1 MQNINNINKKHLIT
15 IKEVEQI
22 YGIKAHALSRQR
34 YFRQGL
40 PFYKF
45 GNKVLYAIEEIEEAL
60 KLTNIHGALF
70 KHHPRRKLQAPSSA
84 NHEPQA
90 SSPKPKQQASSF
102 KPQATSSIIFLPS

>member
-22 YGIKAHALSRQR
+22 YGIKAHALSGQR
-34 YFRQGL
+34 YYRKGL

-60 KLTNIHGALF
+60 KLTNIHGAWF
-70 KHHPRRKLQAPSSA
+70 KHHPRRKLQA
-84 NHEPQA
+84 
-90 SSPKPKQQASSF
+90 SSPKRRKLQATSL
-102 KPQATSSIIFLPS
+102 KPQAASSKRQAASGKLNNF

>member
-22 YGIKAHALSRQR
+22 YGIKAHALSGQR
-34 YFRQGL
+34 YYRKGL

-60 KLTNIHGALF
+60 KLTNIHGAWF
-70 KHHPRRKLQAPSSA
+70 KHHPRRKLQAASIK
-84 NHEPQA
+84 PQA
-90 SSPKPKQQASSF
+90 SKAPSHKPQAPSSKRQASSH
-102 KPQATSSIIFLPS
+102 KRQAP

>member
-1 MQNINNINKKHLIT
+1 MSRTQNTKKKQLIT

-60 KLTNIHGALF
+60 KLTNIHGAWF
-70 KHHPRRKLQAPSSA
+70 KHHPRRK
-84 NHEPQA
+84 PQA
-90 SSPKPKQQASSF
+90 SSD
-102 KPQATSSIIFLPS
+102 KPQAPSD